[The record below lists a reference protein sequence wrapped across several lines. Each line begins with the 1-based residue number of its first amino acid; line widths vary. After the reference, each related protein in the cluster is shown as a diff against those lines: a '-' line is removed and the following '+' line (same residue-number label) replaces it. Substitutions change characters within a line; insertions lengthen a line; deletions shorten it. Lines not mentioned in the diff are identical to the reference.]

1 MRRAARQLRFAV
13 LRQLSTFTAIGTT
26 HGLVAIFDQDQELR
40 MVIGTAQTGTP
51 NRIGAGGPCDA
62 LDAHVASCS
71 LLAPGSGAEYGPVT
85 CLDVSAD
92 QTRLVIGHRQ
102 GHIVF
107 CELPRGR
114 LLKTLVAGE
123 RHDKGLAIVSV
134 TFLQGSVN
142 AVLAVD
148 SKVRAPAARPPPAY
162 AWFSA

>member
-1 MRRAARQLRFAV
+1 M
-13 LRQLSTFTAIGTT
+13 
-26 HGLVAIFDQDQELR
+26 
-40 MVIGTAQTGTP
+40 
-51 NRIGAGGPCDA
+51 
-62 LDAHVASCS
+62 
-71 LLAPGSGAEYGPVT
+71 T

-134 TFLQGSVN
+134 NFLQGSVN
-142 AVLAVD
+142 SVLAVD
-148 SKVRAPAARPPPAY
+148 SKVRARQGPHQVKQFRPDCAHLFGGHVHTR
-162 AWFSA
+162 AWHTSTHSSR